1 MGKSK
6 EIFTQMREKSLFLIN
21 EEQQNLMFQIEEMGG
36 ELTPEMEAKLEI
48 TKKELNQKSI
58 AYLEV
63 ISQKNS
69 LNRIIDIEIKRL
81 QALKERNSKITLSLK
96 ENLLNAVK
104 TFGSYEIGLQKFGS
118 RKSESIEVEFI
129 NELPERFKTI
139 KVTETANKIELK
151 KALKSG
157 EKIKGVVLKSN
168 LNLKIN

>member
-63 ISQKNS
+63 INQKDG
-69 LNRIIDIEIKRL
+69 LNTIIDIEIKRL
-81 QALKERNSKITLSLK
+81 QALKKRNENIKSRLK
-96 ENLLNAVK
+96 QNLLNAVR
-104 TFGSYEIGLQKFGS
+104 TFGTYEVGLQKFSS

-139 KVTETANKIELK
+139 KVTESANKVELK

-157 EKIKGVVLKSN
+157 KQIKGVVLKSN